1 MAASTLRPFISPIL
15 FFLLVGLVT
24 YAFWELVAPFMMVT
38 FWAAVLAIVFYRP
51 YRIIR
56 IKLKG
61 RSNRAALVTL
71 VIILLAVLLPLAAI
85 GAALVNESLKLYNN
99 IQSGEID
106 IPGIIDIVEQ
116 QLPLVSDFLGSIGV
130 DTAKLRASLSAT
142 AMEVSQAIAG
152 SVLGYTQNLITLVVN
167 FFLMLYLLFFF
178 IRDGRE
184 IMRAIMHAIPL
195 GDSMEEQL
203 FVRFATTARATL
215 KGSVIVAVTQGTIG
229 GITFWILGI
238 PGAVFWGTIM
248 TLLSLLPAVGSGII
262 WAPAAVILFLSGD
275 RVEAIVLVLI
285 GVLVIGLVDN
295 ILRPI
300 LVGRDTRMPDY
311 LVLLSTLGGLAWFG
325 LSGFVIGPCIAALFI
340 TVWEIVGKEYGGKGG

>member
-56 IKLKG
+56 VKLDGK
-61 RSNRAALVTL
+61 SNMAALATL
-71 VIILLAVLLPLAAI
+71 AIILLAVLLPLAAI
-85 GAALVNESLKLYNN
+85 GAALVNESLKLYNS

-106 IPGIIDIVEQ
+106 VAAIIDAVEQ

-130 DTAKLRASLSAT
+130 DTTKLRESLSTT
-142 AMEVSQAIAG
+142 AMRVSQVVAG
-152 SVLGYTQNLITLVVN
+152 SVLGYTQNLITLIIN

-178 IRDGRE
+178 IRDGRQ
-184 IMRAIMHAIPL
+184 IMRAIMHSIPL
-195 GDSMEEQL
+195 GDRMEEQL

-215 KGSVIVAVTQGTIG
+215 KGSLIVAVTQGTIG
-229 GITFWILGI
+229 GIAFWILGI

-262 WAPAAVILFLSGD
+262 WAPAALILFLNGE
-275 RVEAIVLVLI
+275 RIEAIILVLI